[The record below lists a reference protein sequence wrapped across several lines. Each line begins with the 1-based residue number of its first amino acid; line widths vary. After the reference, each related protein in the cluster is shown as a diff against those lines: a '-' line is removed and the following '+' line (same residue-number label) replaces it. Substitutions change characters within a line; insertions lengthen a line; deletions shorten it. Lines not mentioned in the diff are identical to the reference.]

1 MSSLHSFALFAIVS
15 LIAFVQL
22 SMAIKGG
29 QKSDIQEE
37 PWTAVLYVS
46 DKLCGA
52 AIVASS
58 YLLTAAQCVFGKPL
72 EEMGIQYGASRRN
85 DSQMKVV
92 FVKEVY
98 FLRYHPGEMLND
110 IAVLETKEP
119 MLLDEQQ
126 SKAINLPGVEYDPQ
140 ATSTV
145 LVSGWGATEDQS
157 TQYSLDLMAANFTV
171 VDRDDCQKHYPNI
184 SLQQFCAGGKGY
196 GDAYIE
202 LGDAGNPAV
211 QNSTLVG
218 LATFPPSPEGPSIF
232 TKVGSYVLWIT
243 DIIKKK

>member
-29 QKSDIQEE
+29 QKSDIQDE

-58 YLLTAAQCVFGKPL
+58 YLLTAAHCVFGKF
-72 EEMGIQYGASRRN
+72 I
-85 DSQMKVV
+85 
-92 FVKEVY
+92 

-110 IAVLETKEP
+110 IAVLESKEP
-119 MLLDEQQ
+119 MLLDEQR

-145 LVSGWGATEDQS
+145 LVSGWGATEEKS

-171 VDRDDCQKHYPNI
+171 VDRDDCQTNYPNI
-184 SLQQFCAGGKGY
+184 SPQQFCAGGKGY

-202 LGDAGNPAV
+202 VGDAGNPAV

-232 TKVGSYVLWIT
+232 TKVGSYVLWIM